1 MTLLGLAR
9 LPLSSRRA
17 QQMVQKKRHWAM
29 QLPAKK
35 NVSTAC
41 CGLWQW
47 RPFGFWWAM
56 WSPLCTEEL
65 TCFISCIC
73 KKIKELRLSCA
84 CTMHLLYAVNC
95 KAYFWELRGIPFH
108 CLTSFSFVIQKR
120 THVDFFFG
128 GVLFFV
134 LVAFPLVLFGLAVV
148 LLFRVLNAFSFF
160 IWDIFGV
167 WRGCTNSYPK
177 SDCHGLYGEHSMRK
191 RNLSA
196 FFLV

>member
-1 MTLLGLAR
+1 
-9 LPLSSRRA
+9 
-17 QQMVQKKRHWAM
+17 M

-41 CGLWQW
+41 CRLWQW

-73 KKIKELRLSCA
+73 KRIKELRLSCA

-128 GVLFFV
+128 RVVFCFGCFPTGVVWVGCCVVVSCVKCILFFHLGHIWCLKRLYQFLPEVWLSRSLRRAQHGKKKSQCV
-134 LVAFPLVLFGLAVV
+134 LSCLVCFDEFVALPCGQFVCCF
-148 LLFRVLNAFSFF
+148 
-160 IWDIFGV
+160 
-167 WRGCTNSYPK
+167 Y
-177 SDCHGLYGEHSMRK
+177 
-191 RNLSA
+191 
-196 FFLV
+196 